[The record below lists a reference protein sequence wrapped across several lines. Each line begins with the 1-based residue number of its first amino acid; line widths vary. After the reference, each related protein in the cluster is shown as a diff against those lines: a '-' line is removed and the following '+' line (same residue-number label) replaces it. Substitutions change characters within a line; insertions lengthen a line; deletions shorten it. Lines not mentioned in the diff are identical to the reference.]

1 MRPERACATSRSRWI
16 SLTACEASEVIS
28 GSPLNHVRP
37 SRRITR
43 NTKSCPLT
51 LAWWQGKHVWIP
63 RSASSDGLPSMNWTK
78 AQPTVEGFR
87 PASGHRSLFRRLSS
101 GDHEF
106 DDDASIQGLMV
117 CVSRRGNICSS
128 EPPGQRPVCLGAIL
142 GELDSRHSTELPSLH
157 DHVCSARQ
165 IGNHLDVLSISADDP
180 LRKSPGHENSRN
192 GNMEYRTL
200 GSGTPRDCARSLP
213 APASTSSAP
222 PE

>member
-1 MRPERACATSRSRWI
+1 MPSHIGLVARKACLDTTLRVVGWSAVDE
-16 SLTACEASEVIS
+16 LDEGPAD
-28 GSPLNHVRP
+28 
-37 SRRITR
+37 RR
-43 NTKSCPLT
+43 
-51 LAWWQGKHVWIP
+51 
-63 RSASSDGLPSMNWTK
+63 GLPARLR
-78 AQPTVEGFR
+78 AQVPISPPFLRGSR
-87 PASGHRSLFRRLSS
+87 IRRRC
-101 GDHEF
+101 F
-106 DDDASIQGLMV
+106 DPGADV

-157 DHVCSARQ
+157 DHVCSAMQ
-165 IGNHLDVLSISADDP
+165 TGNHLDVLSISADDP